1 MVFEYRGNIYAAEG
15 KRNSCSCSWVHGPP
29 RALVSVEASTSIHC
43 RCTTPFESIVKILLA
58 KSFKST
64 EAGCEFEISVRKLCY
79 KMAKLLLLADSN
91 YVNNIGDYC
100 GRRIKDLEVK
110 SCQSRK
116 SAMAEIS
123 GAEEGIVVVSCL
135 DMIAS
140 DVSKS
145 TPVGADS
152 AVEVYYNQLLFKMV
166 EKVDESDGKLAFG
179 LVAPLF
185 WTSLSEEIRRSMNH
199 TYKLM
204 KKAPLNNVMISDYV
218 RGVNAGADGTHLTS
232 NSAGRYIKH
241 IHDFFGQVGEATG
254 LGPIAFID
262 QEQTPQSSR
271 TDWAEDSM
279 DRPDPDAFAN
289 LGPPMD
295 DVPSPART
303 ATMLSASLLD
313 MDGPRNSAPVSARSA
328 IESTQARLIRLAEP
342 LPNLSLPPPA
352 LLPSLQHNHAGGGLD
367 RRVGALE
374 AMAFYN
380 NVAIAGLK
388 EEMDTEANKAM
399 LNRITISGVAIPGLE
414 KMGDDAKVP
423 VMKEKVKAI
432 IDSLKEDGQVYE
444 VQFVRHLN
452 KQQRGQKS
460 SVIEVKLAD
469 AKQAKELRNEF
480 VKKQKSLAEK
490 INITP
495 VVRLATRVR
504 VEIMHSIAQLVARSD
519 STVTKAMC
527 VQFIPKPVIKV
538 VRRSFAGIESA
549 RSMTFTEAV
558 CWVKQQGLERAL
570 DLRKA
575 YERVGAAFRGT
586 RAQHFVLLN

>member
-1 MVFEYRGNIYAAEG
+1 
-15 KRNSCSCSWVHGPP
+15 
-29 RALVSVEASTSIHC
+29 
-43 RCTTPFESIVKILLA
+43 
-58 KSFKST
+58 
-64 EAGCEFEISVRKLCY
+64 
-79 KMAKLLLLADSN
+79 MAKLLLLADSN
-91 YVNNIGDYC
+91 YVNNIGDYG
-100 GRRIKDLEVK
+100 GRKIKDLVVK
-110 SCQSRK
+110 SCQSRR
-116 SAMAEIS
+116 SAMSEIS

-140 DVSKS
+140 DVSKT
-145 TPVGADS
+145 TPVGADA

-166 EKVDESDGKLAFG
+166 ERVDEADGKLAFG

-185 WTSLSEEIRRSMNH
+185 WTSLTNEVHRSMNH

-204 KKAPLNNVMISDYV
+204 KKAPLNNILISDYV
-218 RGVNAGADGTHLTS
+218 KGIKAVEDGTHLTI
-232 NSAGRYIKH
+232 NSANRYIKH
-241 IHDFFGQVGEATG
+241 IHDLFGAIGDSTG
-254 LGPIAFID
+254 LGPVVFL
-262 QEQTPQSSR
+262 QPEQPLQPGR
-271 TDWAEDSM
+271 MDWAEEVM
-279 DRPDPDAFAN
+279 DQPDPEAVSV
-289 LGPPMD
+289 LGPPED
-295 DVPSPART
+295 QVPAPERT
-303 ATMLSASLLD
+303 TTMLSASMLT
-313 MDGPRNSAPVSARSA
+313 MDGPMRQATLPMGAAAPFLD
-328 IESTQARLIRLAEP
+328 STQSRLMRLADP
-342 LPNLSLPPPA
+342 LPDLSLPPPGRH
-352 LLPSLQHNHAGGGLD
+352 LPPVHQQPVAGASLD

-374 AMAFYN
+374 AVSFYN
-380 NVAIAGLK
+380 NVAMAGLK
-388 EEMDTEANKAM
+388 EEIDTEANKAM
-399 LNRITISGVAIPGLE
+399 LNRVVISGVVIPGLE
-414 KMGDDAKVP
+414 KMEDTVKVP
-423 VMKEKVKAI
+423 IMKEKIQAI
-432 IDSLKEDGQVYE
+432 VDSLKEDGQVYE
-444 VQFVRHLN
+444 VKFVRHLN
-452 KQQRGQKS
+452 KQIRGQKS
-460 SVIEVKLAD
+460 SVIEVSFAD
-469 AKQAKELRNEF
+469 AKQTKDLRAEF